1 MPALSEYANVSN
13 TVFNILEKKG
23 YQIWYDDEVDMY
35 CAQKNG
41 WDFMAY
47 SPCGLLGLVN
57 IYEFK
62 KPEIYKDYWWRDKEK
77 DLLDNLSRKKPKYIS
92 VIYQKEKKS
101 NS

>member
-62 KPEIYKDYWWRDKEK
+62 KPEIYKDYWWRDNEK

>member
-13 TVFNILEKKG
+13 TVFNILDKKG

-47 SPCGLLGLVN
+47 SPCGWLGLVN
-57 IYEFK
+57 IYEFR
-62 KPEIYKDYWWRDKEK
+62 KPAIYKEYWWRDNEK

-92 VIYQKEKKS
+92 VIYQK
-101 NS
+101 

>member
-1 MPALSEYANVSN
+1 
-13 TVFNILEKKG
+13 
-23 YQIWYDDEVDMY
+23 MY

-62 KPEIYKDYWWRDKEK
+62 KPAIYKEYWWRDNEK

-92 VIYQKEKKS
+92 VINQNKRNQTS
-101 NS
+101 

>member
-62 KPEIYKDYWWRDKEK
+62 KPEIYKEYWWRDNEK
-77 DLLDNLSRKKPKYIS
+77 DLVDNLSRKKPKYIS
-92 VIYQKEKKS
+92 VIYQK
-101 NS
+101 